1 MRRRALTTAATVAI
15 LFGAIMLA
23 TRADAVTVAVPSGLR
38 AAAATTDLSR
48 PVQYYCGW
56 GCDPCWG
63 DGGYGGY
70 GYGGYGGGYGG
81 YGYGG
86 YVGYGGYGGY
96 GGYYRSHYDGYGG
109 YPYAGPGWG
118 YRRGWW

>member
-1 MRRRALTTAATVAI
+1 MHKRALTTAAGVAV
-15 LFGAIMLA
+15 LAGAITLA

-38 AAAATTDLSR
+38 AAVATTDASR

-63 DGGYGGY
+63 DGGYGGV
-70 GYGGYGGGYGG
+70 GYGGYGYGGYGG

-86 YVGYGGYGGY
+86 YGGYGYGGY
-96 GGYYRSHYDGYGG
+96 GGYYRSHYGYGG
-109 YPYAGPGWG
+109 YPYAGAGWG

>member
-1 MRRRALTTAATVAI
+1 MHKRALTTAATVAI
-15 LFGAIMLA
+15 LVGATMLA
-23 TRADAVTVAVPSGLR
+23 TRADAVTVAVPGGLR
-38 AAAATTDLSR
+38 AAAATTDMSR

-70 GYGGYGGGYGG
+70 GGGYGGSGYGGYGGPGY
-81 YGYGG
+81 
-86 YVGYGGYGGY
+86 GYGGY
-96 GGYYRSHYDGYGG
+96 GGYYRSHYYGYGG